1 MSREAPLPPADQ
13 ASWPCTMTGPRV
25 ARPRQRHV
33 TTAEAASLLPQPH
46 RHAWQVC
53 QRGAPAAARPDA
65 APRPARRVTIRVA
78 VPLARADGRAARAQV
93 ARKWDSSSEGEAL
106 DFSEQPEGTSG
117 DSDGGGAA
125 GAGAPTVDLTAKSRV
140 DVDEEV
146 EEEEEED
153 EEEEEEAAAGGAA
166 GTAAAAAP
174 GAPATGVSAP
184 ARALPLFPARRCPA
198 QLARRFEQRSSR
210 RGFWPDH
217 EQCEAGFF

>member
-1 MSREAPLPPADQ
+1 M
-13 ASWPCTMTGPRV
+13 
-25 ARPRQRHV
+25 
-33 TTAEAASLLPQPH
+33 
-46 RHAWQVC
+46 
-53 QRGAPAAARPDA
+53 
-65 APRPARRVTIRVA
+65 
-78 VPLARADGRAARAQV
+78 PLARADGRAARAQV

-153 EEEEEEAAAGGAA
+153 EEEEEEAVAGGAA

-217 EQCEAGFF
+217 EQCEAGFFRGVPCSCTLHPAWGRGSSGTVPYQADTATLRRCALRRARVQPGRSRGRRVGGA